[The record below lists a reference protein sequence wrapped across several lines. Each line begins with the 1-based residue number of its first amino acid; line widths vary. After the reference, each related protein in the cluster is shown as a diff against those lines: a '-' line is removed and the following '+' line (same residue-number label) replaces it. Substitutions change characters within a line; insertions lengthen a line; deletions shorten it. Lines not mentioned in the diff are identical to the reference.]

1 MGRPTSCCRCYSP
14 PNIAGHH
21 LDAPPYQGSSRK
33 ARPTPPTASLSL
45 SLFLHLR
52 LLFFISVADIKD
64 SAAAAPFQAAAAKS
78 QIPEPEEKLRC
89 PRCDSTNTKFCYYN
103 NYNLFQPRHFCKSC
117 RRYWTKG
124 GALRNVPIG
133 GGTRKRSKAAASSS
147 SSASSSKSSSPPK
160 PGRSPSGHAQPEPIS
175 VLLPPFD
182 ADRRLLDTSGSFIS
196 LLASSGRHF
205 GGPSS
210 SFLPGGGASAG
221 MRNPSNVSISGVDGH
236 EWELHNFTGSNV
248 YESIA
253 ATLSTESLSFDLS
266 SGTAAGV
273 GKEFGYDGRGGDGD
287 RKGRACIGPER
298 LWRTAMAI
306 GGGGRGELYME
317 NVEEG
322 KAEGFPR
329 FASEEDPQEVVEAT
343 NYSKES
349 SFLSFVPVMFLW
361 LFFSNF
367 RQSVRFLS
375 VFPLGF
381 EREGKGNGG
390 GRRDLHLLHLFIID
404 YYAEPCSLR
413 GKLRSP

>member
-1 MGRPTSCCRCYSP
+1 MLHRIFTTLPTRVAGRRLTSRLTSGERGAITLPTRRGSP
-14 PNIAGHH
+14 LGRLYVFRGVAHERGLRRADHGAAGVWPPRLSYAAPQDGAAYELLPLLQSPKHRRASPRRAAVPGQFAQSTA
-21 LDAPPYQGSSRK
+21 DATYR
-33 ARPTPPTASLSL
+33 LS
-45 SLFLHLR
+45 LHLR

-133 GGTRKRSKAAASSS
+133 GGTRKRSKAAAASS

-266 SGTAAGV
+266 VYNPG
-273 GKEFGYDGRGGDGD
+273 
-287 RKGRACIGPER
+287 
-298 LWRTAMAI
+298 
-306 GGGGRGELYME
+306 
-317 NVEEG
+317 
-322 KAEGFPR
+322 
-329 FASEEDPQEVVEAT
+329 
-343 NYSKES
+343 
-349 SFLSFVPVMFLW
+349 
-361 LFFSNF
+361 SNF
-367 RQSVRFLS
+367 L
-375 VFPLGF
+375 
-381 EREGKGNGG
+381 
-390 GRRDLHLLHLFIID
+390 
-404 YYAEPCSLR
+404 
-413 GKLRSP
+413 